1 MSRVAELK
9 RRNLIRNIAIAF
21 GLILT
26 AFLAKMEAIN
36 FMIALYVG
44 ILVMIRIFK
53 PLFASFDRFGEI
65 VDNKLHPFP
74 LALIFRFLWEI
85 LSHRPLYS
93 LWFFAGI
100 LSGYLTYFLLNMLF
114 ISP

>member
-9 RRNLIRNIAIAF
+9 RRNLIRNLAIAL
-21 GLILT
+21 GLILI

-65 VDNKLHPFP
+65 VENELHPLP
-74 LALIFRFLWEI
+74 LALIFSLLWEI
-85 LSHRPLYS
+85 LSYHPLYS
-93 LWFFAGI
+93 LWFLAG
-100 LSGYLTYFLLNMLF
+100 LFSGCLTYFLLNMLF
-114 ISP
+114 IYP